1 MPLGPSRRWARAAL
15 FAVCLAG
22 VVPNLVQTV
31 HAQTVLSGADGG
43 EAVVTETMTLDAA
56 RILARQA
63 LDQGRPD
70 IAVTIA
76 RQILSVVPDDAD
88 ALLLLA
94 AAEAQ
99 LGNGAAGAAAARRAY
114 ALSDHSERRFEAAFL
129 AAYALSQDDQTGRAK
144 FWLRRASTLAPDAA
158 SSDAIAKSYRD
169 LAARSALS
177 LRFTAQAGPSANVN
191 GGSSTGTMVI
201 LGLPFTIPEALPGG
215 VWQLGS
221 EAQYRLAQSPQ
232 GVTEVFA
239 IASHR
244 GVWLSDEANAIA
256 PTARAS
262 DFAISQVETGVSR
275 RWLDA
280 SRPIAYGATLSGL
293 GTWYGG
299 EALSHGLRVKGRL
312 AWTGIPDQVWSGEV
326 SLEQSWNDLRSVR
339 DAQVAQLTLGWQTA
353 FASGTSLW
361 VTSGVRNTAS
371 DAADVANR
379 AAFAQ
384 IGVAPAAHPM
394 GVQSVFTLG
403 VEGRDYVQMTGI
415 GTDINLSA
423 EASFVFT
430 KVDYMGFAP
439 KLTLSAQRTRSD
451 FAPRDTQD
459 ISIGLGVVSTF

>member
-1 MPLGPSRRWARAAL
+1 MPLGPSRRRMRAAL
-15 FAVCLAG
+15 FAACLAG
-22 VVPNLVQTV
+22 VVPNFAQTAD
-31 HAQTVLSGADGG
+31 AQTVLSGAEDGG
-43 EAVVTETMTLDAA
+43 GDVTETMTIAAA

-70 IAVTIA
+70 ISVTIA
-76 RQILSVVPDDAD
+76 RQILSAAPDDAD

-114 ALSDHSERRFEAAFL
+114 VLSDPGERRFEAAFL
-129 AAYALSQDDQTGRAK
+129 TAYALSQDDQTGRAK

-158 SSDAIAKSYRD
+158 SRDAIAKSYRD
-169 LAARSALS
+169 LAARSPLS

-215 VWQLGS
+215 VWQVGT
-221 EAQYRLAQSPQ
+221 EAHYRLTQSTQ

-244 GVWLSDEANAIA
+244 GVWLSDEAEAIA

-262 DFAISQVETGVSR
+262 DFAISQVEAGVSR

-280 SRPIAYGATLSGL
+280 SLPIAYSATLSGL

-299 EALSHGLRVKGRL
+299 EALSHGLRLKGRL
-312 AWTGIPDQVWSGEV
+312 AWTGTPDQVWSGEV
-326 SLEQSWNDLRSVR
+326 SLEQSWNDLRRVR
-339 DAQVAQLTLGWQTA
+339 DAQVAQLTLGWQKA
-353 FASGTSLW
+353 FAGGTSLW
-361 VTSGVRNTAS
+361 VTGGVRNTAS
-371 DAADVANR
+371 DAADVANV
-379 AAFAQ
+379 AVLAQ
-384 IGVAPAAHPM
+384 IGVAPSLKPM

-403 VEGRDYVQMTGI
+403 VEGRDYVQMPGI

-430 KVDYMGFAP
+430 KVDYMGFVP
-439 KLTLSAQRTRSD
+439 KLTLSAQQTRSD

-459 ISIGLGVVSTF
+459 LSIGLGVVSTF